1 MAVPQQTSQRAEYER
16 LCKEAVKEFR
26 WRFDN
31 QSPAIGVYAPGRVNL
46 IGEHTDYNGGFVLPM
61 ALHLVTVILGR
72 PSPSGSRNC
81 RLITAASTGETG
93 YHEFPVP
100 KFPDDQPWEV
110 ETEGPFWATYLKGV
124 VALMNRSGSI
134 PPFDAIIATSVPL
147 GGGLSSSAALEA
159 ASYHFIEQLCPR
171 LKLSPKDVAQ
181 LCQEAEERYV
191 RNHPGSSG
199 RLSATE
205 SSTSVDQLTS
215 LMATDKNLLS
225 IDCSTREVSSIPFPD
240 DDVVVLV
247 TNSNYRR
254 SQAETEL
261 EKRRRTCAAAA
272 KKLGKKRLGELTPEE
287 LEGQCNFLEQL
298 NIYRPSMK
306 KFIGSDCELW
316 FSTNFDSFGGKYS
329 PSRCPQSF
337 LCICLTVILYCVCVC
352 VCQLGRVFWIQWS
365 TREPDTW

>member
-1 MAVPQQTSQRAEYER
+1 MRVAQRVREDRPDAPTILHLSLPQ
-16 LCKEAVKEFR
+16 
-26 WRFDN
+26 
-31 QSPAIGVYAPGRVNL
+31 
-46 IGEHTDYNGGFVLPM
+46 

-100 KFPDDQPWEV
+100 QFPNDEPWEV

-159 ASYHFIEQLCPR
+159 ATYHFIEQLCPR

-191 RNHPGSSG
+191 HNHPGSSD
-199 RLSATE
+199 RLSARE
-205 SSTSVDQLTS
+205 SSTSIDQLTS

-225 IDCSTREVSSIPFPD
+225 IDCRYSTTNLIVSTYIHIVRCKF
-240 DDVVVLV
+240 VNI
-247 TNSNYRR
+247 NS
-254 SQAETEL
+254 
-261 EKRRRTCAAAA
+261 
-272 KKLGKKRLGELTPEE
+272 P
-287 LEGQCNFLEQL
+287 
-298 NIYRPSMK
+298 
-306 KFIGSDCELW
+306 
-316 FSTNFDSFGGKYS
+316 
-329 PSRCPQSF
+329 
-337 LCICLTVILYCVCVC
+337 LC
-352 VCQLGRVFWIQWS
+352 
-365 TREPDTW
+365 